1 MRMGEG
7 RFQKQKGRAIMA
19 QIDGKSSEP
28 TNFLKRVTSFLFD
41 VRVLG
46 VLGQVAFVVALFLGF
61 QFLGGNLITNLS
73 EYSAQFICSAEEG
86 ARVGT
91 NETALKCAFDFMDN
105 EAGFDIS
112 DTLVPFVNTDSYWW
126 AFYVGVINVLRVGL
140 LGVLLT
146 TLVGVLVGIAR
157 LSNNWLLS
165 RLALGYIELTR
176 NTPLLI
182 QLFLIYFGVLQALPD
197 VKDSISVAGLPILL
211 SNRGISIPWGRT
223 TAVTAIWLILVIV
236 AYIISQLVG
245 EYFNRKEVETEKE
258 PNSFLWSLFAFI
270 FLVYGGWYLVPLLQ
284 GSLGF
289 LSTPNLILT
298 IFLLLAVAEGV
309 LMWWLLGKQERRTG
323 IDVNRY
329 GWPIFLALTITLAGL
344 AISSTVSDPA
354 ILLAEE
360 SSAISVIED
369 VASLAIANAAVSTL
383 DEVNALEGD
392 ALKEAAVT
400 LCVIGDSSEEAL
412 AINQFTARN
421 VPYDLV
427 RSKTVKQASRK
438 FGKNCQVMM
447 ASQSEIS
454 ELLNELDNPGGVT
467 QTVVNEA
474 PLNFTVPKQE
484 KLNVRG
490 GIKLTPEFAA
500 ILLGLVIFYGGSL
513 AEVVRAGIQAVSKG
527 QTEAA
532 QALGLSES
540 QRLRLIILP
549 QALKVIIPP
558 AIGIYLSLMKDTALG
573 GTVGY
578 QEMYSITNTTINQSG
593 RSAQLVLLMMI
604 VYLAIS
610 LIFSVILNWYNN
622 QITLVER

>member
-1 MRMGEG
+1 
-7 RFQKQKGRAIMA
+7 MA
-19 QIDGKSSEP
+19 QIDGKSSAP
-28 TNFLKRVTSFLFD
+28 TSFLKRVSSFLFD

-46 VLGQVAFVVALFLGF
+46 VLGQVAFVAAVFIGF

-73 EYSAQFICSAEEG
+73 EYSAQFVCSAEEG
-86 ARVGT
+86 ATVGT
-91 NETALKCAFDFMDN
+91 NETALRCAFDFMDN

-126 AFYVGVINVLRVGL
+126 AFYVGVVNVLRVGL
-140 LGVLLT
+140 LGVVLT
-146 TLVGVLVGIAR
+146 TLVGVLAGVAR

-165 RLALGYIELTR
+165 RIALAYVEITR

-182 QLFLIYFGVLQALPD
+182 QLFLIYFGVLQALPN

-223 TAVTAIWLILVIV
+223 TSVTAIWLILVIV

-245 EYFNRKEVETEKE
+245 EYFNKREVETEKE
-258 PNSFLWSLFAFI
+258 QSSFLWSLFAFI

-289 LSTPNLILT
+289 LSSPNLVLSL
-298 IFLLLAVAEGV
+298 FLLLAVAEGV

-323 IDVNRY
+323 LNVNRY
-329 GWPIFLALTITLAGL
+329 GWPIFLALTITIAGFVM
-344 AISSTVSDPA
+344 SSSVSNPA
-354 ILLAEE
+354 ILAAEQ
-360 SSAISVIED
+360 SSGISSIED
-369 VASLAIANAAVSTL
+369 VASLAIANAGVSTL
-383 DEVNALEGD
+383 DEVNGLGEE
-392 ALKEAAVT
+392 ALKDAAVT
-400 LCVIGDSSEEAL
+400 VCVIGDSSEEAL
-412 AINQFTARN
+412 VINQLKSQN
-421 VPYDLV
+421 IPYDLV
-427 RSKTVKQASRK
+427 RSKTVKQSSRK
-438 FGKNCQVMM
+438 FGTNCQMM
-447 ASQSEIS
+447 IASQSEIN
-454 ELLNELDNPGGVT
+454 ELLTELDDPSIVT
-467 QTVVNEA
+467 QTVINAE
-474 PLNFTVPKQE
+474 PLNLTVPVQE

-500 ILLGLVIFYGGSL
+500 ILFGLVLFYGGSL
-513 AEVVRAGIQAVSKG
+513 AEVVRAGIQSVSKG

-532 QALGLSES
+532 LALGFSEG

-558 AIGIYLSLMKDTALG
+558 TIGIYLSLMKDTSLG

-578 QEMYSITNTTINQSG
+578 QEMYSVTNTTINQSG

-610 LIFSVILNWYNN
+610 LIFSVVLNWYNN